1 MFMKLRIYMTMDE
14 KRGSDKW
21 SVIETEYV
29 KQFVSLIYQD
39 QLLSR
44 QYWDVI

>member
-1 MFMKLRIYMTMDE
+1 MFMKLRIYMTMDG
-14 KRGSDKW
+14 KRVSDKW
-21 SVIETEYV
+21 FVIEMEYV
-29 KQFVSLIYQD
+29 KQFVSIYQD